1 MGRMMSG
8 NWWRVAVVLPGFL
21 AMFAL
26 AGCVTAKYVNWQAI
40 DPTRLSG
47 EASDK
52 KWNVYRFETF
62 GPYPDQRIGYVLFG
76 DDTVVDVWQLPYVD
90 LGKMSLREI
99 DADHDAYL
107 RLRMWPGTVLTV
119 HEFRRDGGVFAYT
132 ASEAKL
138 EVDLWEKAAEG
149 SKLYLQLITIDRR
162 PFSAGETAPLPN
174 LR

>member
-1 MGRMMSG
+1 MGRINSG
-8 NWWRVAVVLPGFL
+8 NRWRVAVVLPGIL

-26 AGCVTAKYVNWQAI
+26 AGCVPGTYMNWLAI
-40 DPTRLSG
+40 DPTRLSD
-47 EASDK
+47 EASGK

-62 GPYPDQRIGYVLFG
+62 GPYYDQRIGYVLFG
-76 DDTVVDVWQLPYVD
+76 DDTVVDVWQSPYVN

-107 RLRMWPGTVLTV
+107 RLRMWPGTVLSV

-149 SKLYLQLITIDRR
+149 SKVFLQLITIDRR
-162 PFSAGETAPLPN
+162 PFSGGDTGQPPT

>member
-1 MGRMMSG
+1 MKSG
-8 NWWRVAVVLPGFL
+8 NRWRVAVVLAAFL

-26 AGCVTAKYVNWQAI
+26 AGCVQATYVNWQGI
-40 DPTRLSG
+40 DPTRL
-47 EASDK
+47 ADDDANR
-52 KWNVYRFETF
+52 KWNAYRFETF

-76 DDTVVDVWQLPYVD
+76 DNVVVDVWQLPYVN

-99 DADHDAYL
+99 ETDHDAYL
-107 RLRMWPGTVLTV
+107 RFRMWPGTVLAV
-119 HEFRRDGGVFAYT
+119 HEFRRDGAVFAYT

-149 SKLYLQLITIDRR
+149 SKLYLQLIIIDRR